1 MMIPA
6 RGRVRAKK
14 RLTEPGVSKGR
25 KRISAAPSNNAA
37 ARALPA
43 GVAVVTTS
51 GTSGKRER
59 SARAKGAA
67 ADISPSETAC
77 SQMLGAESALPKPK
91 RSVSPCQ

>member
-1 MMIPA
+1 M
-6 RGRVRAKK
+6 
-14 RLTEPGVSKGR
+14 
-25 KRISAAPSNNAA
+25 SALPSNNAF

-51 GTSGKRER
+51 GISGKRKR

-77 SQMLGAESALPKPK
+77 SQMLGAASARPSPK
-91 RSVSPCQ
+91 RSASPRE